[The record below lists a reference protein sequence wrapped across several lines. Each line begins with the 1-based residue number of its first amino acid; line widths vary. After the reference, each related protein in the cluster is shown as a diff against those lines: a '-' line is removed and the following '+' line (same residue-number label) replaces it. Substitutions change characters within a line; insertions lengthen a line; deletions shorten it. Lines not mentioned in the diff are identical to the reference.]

1 MSDRTQVQGGGG
13 QGGSGRLFAGVYT
26 ALVTPFTHDGALDEA
41 AVRRLARRQ
50 IEGGV
55 AGLVPMGTT
64 GEAVTVSAEEHR
76 RVVAWVAEEAR
87 EADRRVQVIAGCG
100 SNDTGKTIE
109 TAKLCRDAG
118 ADALLVVTPY
128 YNKPPQRGLADHF
141 RRVAD
146 AVDLPIVLYNVPGR
160 TGSNLLPDTV
170 LELAEDS
177 RFAAVKEA
185 SGDLDQVSGIL
196 AGRPAG
202 FGLLSGEDSLTLPI
216 VALGGDGVIAVIS
229 NEAPALL
236 VELVDRARA
245 GDRDGAAALHAR
257 LLPLMRA
264 NFCESNPIPVK
275 WAMARM
281 GLMDGHLRPPLAELD
296 LRCHRDVQEALRVVG
311 LLEDTTTAGQG
322 GN

>member
-1 MSDRTQVQGGGG
+1 MSTTRERARIG
-13 QGGSGRLFAGVYT
+13 GVYT
-26 ALVTPFTHDGALDEA
+26 ALVTPFDHDGHLDEA
-41 AVRRLARRQ
+41 AMRRLVRRQ

-64 GEAVTVSAEEHR
+64 GEAVTVTPDEHR
-76 RVVAWVAEEAR
+76 RVVEWAVEEAR
-87 EADRRVQVIAGCG
+87 AAERPVQVIAGCG

-109 TAKLCRDAG
+109 TARLCAEAG

-160 TGSNLLPDTV
+160 TGSNLLPETV
-170 LELAEDS
+170 LELAEDR

-185 SGDLDQVSGIL
+185 SANLDQVSAIL
-196 AGRPAG
+196 AGRPEG
-202 FGLLSGEDSLTLPI
+202 FAVLSGEDSLTLPI
-216 VALGGDGVIAVIS
+216 VALGGEGVIAVIS

-236 VELVDRARA
+236 VELVDRALA
-245 GDRDGAAALHAR
+245 SDRRRAAALHAR

-264 NFCESNPIPVK
+264 NFVESNPIPVK
-275 WAMARM
+275 WAMARL
-281 GLMDGHLRPPLAELD
+281 GLMDPHLRPPLAELEE
-296 LRCHRDVQEALRVVG
+296 RFHRVVEEALRAVG
-311 LLEDTTTAGQG
+311 LLEERKAAAGG
-322 GN
+322 GGR

>member
-1 MSDRTQVQGGGG
+1 MSERTHGGGRPHG
-13 QGGSGRLFAGVYT
+13 HRGVPGGVYT
-26 ALVTPFTHDGALDEA
+26 ALVTPFDHDGGLDEA

-50 IEGGV
+50 IAGGV

-76 RVVAWVAEEAR
+76 RVVAWVVEEAR
-87 EADRRVQVIAGCG
+87 EAGRPVQVLAGCG

-109 TAKLCRDAG
+109 TARLCRDAG
-118 ADALLVVTPY
+118 ADSLLVVTPY

-160 TGSNLLPDTV
+160 TGSNLLPETV
-170 LELAEDS
+170 LELAEDT

-185 SGDLDQVSGIL
+185 SGNLDQVSAIL
-196 AGRPAG
+196 ADRPAG
-202 FGLLSGEDSLTLPI
+202 FGVLSGEDSLTLPV
-216 VALGGDGVIAVIS
+216 VALGGDGAVAVVS
-229 NEAPALL
+229 NEAPDLL

-275 WAMARM
+275 WAMGRM
-281 GLMDGHLRPPLAELD
+281 GLMDPYLRPPLAELD
-296 LRCHRDVQEALRVVG
+296 RRCHPMVEAALRAAG
-311 LLEDTTTAGQG
+311 LLEGAEATAGG
-322 GN
+322 RG

>member
-1 MSDRTQVQGGGG
+1 MSQTATTEFG
-13 QGGSGRLFAGVYT
+13 GVYT
-26 ALVTPFTHDGALDEA
+26 ALVTPFNHDGVLDEP

-64 GEAVTVSAEEHR
+64 GEAVTVSAVEHR
-76 RVVAWVAEEAR
+76 RVVAWCRRGGAR
-87 EADRRVQVIAGCG
+87 GRPPGAGDRRLR
-100 SNDTGKTIE
+100 IE
-109 TAKLCRDAG
+109 RHRQDDRDG
-118 ADALLVVTPY
+118 AALPRRRRRRAARRHAVLQQAAAARP
-128 YNKPPQRGLADHF
+128 ADHF

-185 SGDLDQVSGIL
+185 SGDLDQVSAIL

-275 WAMARM
+275 WAMARL

-296 LRCHRDVQEALRVVG
+296 PRCHGAVEEALRAVG
-311 LLEDTTTAGQG
+311 MLENNRTAAGSG
-322 GN
+322 G